1 MEILSNWVFWV
12 VLASIVF
19 VLALIGYLTESMK
32 KTKKDNKEEKNDTK
46 PIEEA
51 VESQPTAPT
60 VNEANNNDWMSM
72 SKVDKPL
79 EEVKVDTISDTLNV
93 NNDVFNSQNNAET
106 VTPVE
111 TVSDV
116 TNIVEPSSVV
126 TPVEPVSSEPAGLN
140 VESHVDASTNVVE
153 PITTD
158 TTSVSEEVKPTQPVQ
173 DAPVESLNVSETDE
187 KNNDI
192 WNL

>member
-72 SKVDKPL
+72 PKVDKPL

-158 TTSVSEEVKPTQPVQ
+158 TTSVSEEVNPTQPVQ

>member
-1 MEILSNWVFWV
+1 MEIFSNWVFWV
-12 VLASIVF
+12 LLATIVF

-72 SKVDKPL
+72 PKVDKPL

>member
-72 SKVDKPL
+72 PKVDKPL

>member
-51 VESQPTAPT
+51 VESQPAAPT

-72 SKVDKPL
+72 PKVDKPL

>member
-51 VESQPTAPT
+51 VESQPAAPT

-72 SKVDKPL
+72 PKVDKPL

-111 TVSDV
+111 SVSDALN
-116 TNIVEPSSVV
+116 TVEPSSVV

-140 VESHVDASTNVVE
+140 VESPVDASTNVVE
-153 PITTD
+153 PIATD